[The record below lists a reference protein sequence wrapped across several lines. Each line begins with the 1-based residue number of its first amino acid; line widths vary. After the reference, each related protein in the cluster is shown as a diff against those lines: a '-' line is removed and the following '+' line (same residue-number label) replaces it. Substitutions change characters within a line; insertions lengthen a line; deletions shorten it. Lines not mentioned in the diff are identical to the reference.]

1 MRFTAEKMHAFAIFN
16 SKYLRPQGCSD
27 TNFTAT
33 VKHTIP
39 KTEIKSEIIEVQVIG
54 IQTDFV
60 IK

>member
-1 MRFTAEKMHAFAIFN
+1 MHAFAIFN

-39 KTEIKSEIIEVQVIG
+39 KTEIKTEIIEVQVIG